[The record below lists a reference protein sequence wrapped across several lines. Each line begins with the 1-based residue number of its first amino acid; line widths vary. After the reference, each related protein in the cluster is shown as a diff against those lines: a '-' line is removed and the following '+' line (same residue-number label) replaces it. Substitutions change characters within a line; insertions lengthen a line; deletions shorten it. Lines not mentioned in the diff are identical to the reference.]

1 MLNANYVCISTPVA
15 TPIFDHIKLEL
26 AMYAYRN
33 AKIYT
38 CIMKFLKQVHA
49 IKMLKIWVSISFLL

>member
-1 MLNANYVCISTPVA
+1 MYLYVCISTPVA

-38 CIMKFLKQVHA
+38 CMKFLKQVQA
-49 IKMLKIWVSISFLL
+49 IEM